1 MQRRQLKWWWWESN
15 HRLGSW
21 REHFPAVFLYLK
33 ATPLVRDVFSFLLSP
48 LDVWASPCWLMYV
61 QSLTRLLQQVW
72 IICDITNHMEANPG
86 PVISKLKL
94 NVDTR
99 TYSSDIVSNEAL
111 WSKWG
116 HLFLVMIHFLSVS
129 NSFLSCVYVENWWK
143 RFCQAKLSKFFNVI
157 FIFSICGNTWLFSPG
172 DLFSFL
178 QVKLS
183 EPSFSIWSLK
193 YNTLEMSCTKK
204 NLLPKLYF
212 TWFHTWQKKIPLLTK
227 ATKEIILTKPSCSP
241 LCARVRKQNW
251 SPKKKNSSLS
261 LQGFCTLKIKWGNL

>member
-1 MQRRQLKWWWWESN
+1 
-15 HRLGSW
+15 
-21 REHFPAVFLYLK
+21 
-33 ATPLVRDVFSFLLSP
+33 
-48 LDVWASPCWLMYV
+48 MYV

-94 NVDTR
+94 NVETR

-116 HLFLVMIHFLSVS
+116 HLFLVMINFLSVS
-129 NSFLSCVYVENWWK
+129 NSFLCCVYVENWWK
-143 RFCQAKLSKFFNVI
+143 RFCQAKLSKFLNVI

-178 QVKLS
+178 QVNR
-183 EPSFSIWSLK
+183 PSASGHWNITHLRWAAQK
-193 YNTLEMSCTKK
+193 T

>member
-33 ATPLVRDVFSFLLSP
+33 ASPLVRDVFSFLLSP

-143 RFCQAKLSKFFNVI
+143 RFCQAKLSKFLNV
-157 FIFSICGNTWLFSPG
+157 N
-172 DLFSFL
+172 
-178 QVKLS
+178 
-183 EPSFSIWSLK
+183 
-193 YNTLEMSCTKK
+193 
-204 NLLPKLYF
+204 
-212 TWFHTWQKKIPLLTK
+212 
-227 ATKEIILTKPSCSP
+227 
-241 LCARVRKQNW
+241 
-251 SPKKKNSSLS
+251 
-261 LQGFCTLKIKWGNL
+261 

>member
-1 MQRRQLKWWWWESN
+1 
-15 HRLGSW
+15 
-21 REHFPAVFLYLK
+21 
-33 ATPLVRDVFSFLLSP
+33 
-48 LDVWASPCWLMYV
+48 MYV

-72 IICDITNHMEANPG
+72 IICDITNHLEANPG

-94 NVDTR
+94 NVETR

-193 YNTLEMSCTKK
+193 YNTLEMSRTKK